1 VSFRA
6 RLAAVC
12 AALALLAGLFL
23 LGLLLPQEGREARAE
38 EAPLLPLS
46 SSAELSA
53 MEIHPGEARQGGRP
67 EAAGGRRAALELR
80 RTDGGWQAREGG
92 RVWLASSERAEALAA
107 LLAGLR
113 RGRLV
118 SSDPARRGELGL
130 EGGAALVLRRG
141 EGQPELRLRVGGR
154 APGGQEDYLSLE
166 GRPEV
171 YLARGNLS
179 VLLAQDRA
187 YWLNLYVFP
196 DEVRGETIARVVV
209 RGAVPSGEGEP
220 PVRGGYALA
229 RSGEGWTLDGRP
241 ADATAAQAMAD
252 ALARLE
258 GEDLLEAEEAPGTA
272 GPGAG
277 GAAAAAA
284 GGLEAAVTTLD
295 GRNYAI
301 RVTRE
306 AGELL
311 LRLSGSPWV
320 YPLNPRMLAR
330 AILPAEALRRP

>member
-12 AALALLAGLFL
+12 AALAALAGLFL
-23 LGLLLPQEGREARAE
+23 LGLFLPEEGGEARAA
-38 EAPLLPLS
+38 EAPLLLLS
-46 SSAELSA
+46 SAAELSA
-53 MEIHPGEARQGGRP
+53 MEIH
-67 EAAGGRRAALELR
+67 AGGRVLELR
-80 RTDGGWQAREGG
+80 RTDGGWEAREGG
-92 RVWLASSERAEALAA
+92 RVWPASFERAEALAA

-141 EGQPELRLRVGGR
+141 EGQPELRLRVGARG
-154 APGGQEDYLSLE
+154 PGGQEDYLSLE
-166 GRPEV
+166 GQPEV
-171 YLARGNLS
+171 YLVRGNLS

-209 RGAVPSGEGEP
+209 RGSVPTGEGD
-220 PVRGGYALA
+220 VIRGSYTLA
-229 RSGEGWTLDGRP
+229 RSGQGWTLDGEP
-241 ADATAAQAMAD
+241 ADAQAAQAMAE

-258 GEDLLEAEEAPGTA
+258 GEDLLEAGTA
-272 GPGAG
+272 APASGTAVSGS
-277 GAAAAAA
+277 
-284 GGLEAAVTTLD
+284 LEAAVATLD
-295 GRNYAI
+295 GRTYAF

-306 AGELL
+306 AGGLL
-311 LRLSGSPWV
+311 LRPSGSPWV
-320 YPLNPRMLAR
+320 YPVNPRLLTR
-330 AILPAEALRRP
+330 AIRPAEELRGR